1 MGEHPGEG
9 DLGFLFRSG
18 DRGTWTRLCWCSG
31 GCRGSVLFAALGFAM
46 WHLLLFTSFVKGCRR
61 AGWPGTPSVSPKL
74 GKGPLDEEREG
85 GRRNASLE
93 RRSGKCCELI
103 RAGLACLDKPR
114 WACKALNPG
123 RTTAYGSCAVGF
135 TGICFQQAA
144 RSQQSLLFA
153 ALAVARILPSS
164 GQQHL
169 GSPLGST
176 PLPRLSGD
184 WS

>member
-1 MGEHPGEG
+1 MDPAVLVLWGLPWLSAVCSPGICHVASSSFHKLCQGLQESC
-9 DLGFLFRSG
+9 RS
-18 DRGTWTRLCWCSG
+18 
-31 GCRGSVLFAALGFAM
+31 V
-46 WHLLLFTSFVKGCRR
+46 
-61 AGWPGTPSVSPKL
+61 WPGTPSVSPKL

-144 RSQQSLLFA
+144 RSQQSSLFA
-153 ALAVARILPSS
+153 VLAVARILPSS
-164 GQQHL
+164 GRQHL